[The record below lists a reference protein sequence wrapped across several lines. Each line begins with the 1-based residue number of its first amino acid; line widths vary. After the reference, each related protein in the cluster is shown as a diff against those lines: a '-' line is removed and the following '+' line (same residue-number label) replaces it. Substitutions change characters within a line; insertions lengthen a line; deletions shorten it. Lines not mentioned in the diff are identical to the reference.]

1 MTVRVACC
9 GQYAVLETKVINVC
23 IVMQVHTAVVSVPAS
38 KKLKPSPE
46 RRYIDFSDSGK
57 DLDSIK
63 SVKTLPF
70 SGWSRAAWI
79 Y

>member
-1 MTVRVACC
+1 MTVRVAWF
-9 GQYAVLETKVINVC
+9 GQHKIFEMKVTNVC
-23 IVMQVHTAVVSVPAS
+23 VAMEVHTAVVSVPAS

-70 SGWSRAAWI
+70 SG
-79 Y
+79 

>member
-1 MTVRVACC
+1 MTVRVACF
-9 GQYAVLETKVINVC
+9 GQHKNLEMEAIDVSKGK
-23 IVMQVHTAVVSVPAS
+23 VHTAVVSVPAS

-70 SGWSRAAWI
+70 SGWSRAALM